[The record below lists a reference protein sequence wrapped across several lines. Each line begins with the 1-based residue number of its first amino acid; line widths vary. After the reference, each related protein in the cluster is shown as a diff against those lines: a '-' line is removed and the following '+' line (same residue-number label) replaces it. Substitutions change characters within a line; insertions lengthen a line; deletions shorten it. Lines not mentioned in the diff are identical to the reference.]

1 MMLEMW
7 LPYTENVAAS
17 DYNGSSDFAD
27 QALIFC
33 RVTRRARNELFVA
46 VTASTNDTETV
57 AARTV
62 QKKDFVNQNTIV
74 LLKSILQQMLIFWQ
88 QQKHCKGIV
97 LHSWGLQKSYVGD
110 G

>member
-1 MMLEMW
+1 MKMW
-7 LPYTENVAAS
+7 LPYAENVAAS
-17 DYNGSSDFAD
+17 DCNGSSDFAN

-33 RVTRRARNELFVA
+33 MLTRRTQNELFIA
-46 VTASTNDTETV
+46 VTASTHATETV
-57 AARTV
+57 AASDCNNSSEAGT
-62 QKKDFVNQNTIV
+62 FI

-97 LHSWGLQKSYVGD
+97 LHSWGLQKSYVRD

>member
-1 MMLEMW
+1 MILRMW
-7 LPYTENVAAS
+7 LPYTENATAS
-17 DYNGSSDFAD
+17 DYNGSSDFAN
-27 QALIFC
+27 QALRFYML
-33 RVTRRARNELFVA
+33 TRRAQNELFVA

-57 AARTV
+57 AATTV
-62 QKKDFVNQNTIV
+62 QKQDFVNQNTIV